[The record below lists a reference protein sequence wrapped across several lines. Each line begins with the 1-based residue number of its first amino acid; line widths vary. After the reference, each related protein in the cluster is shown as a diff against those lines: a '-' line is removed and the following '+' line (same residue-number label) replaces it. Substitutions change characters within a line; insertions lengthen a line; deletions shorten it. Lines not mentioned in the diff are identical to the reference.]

1 LKETTRSEPL
11 LLTRL
16 SNGDQDAFTTLY
28 NQYFNAVNLFV
39 LKFVKS
45 QQLSEDITQEVF
57 IKIWEG
63 RDKLSEIKSFKAWLF
78 TIARNYTLNILKKI
92 SHESAGM
99 GEILKNYQQQ
109 HNPVEDTIVESEY
122 MQQLN
127 EILNSL
133 PPKTR
138 EVFRLCR
145 DEQKS
150 YDEVIQ
156 ILGISRSAVKKHM
169 VRTHKAFKENL
180 KGKLQISIGI
190 VVIFIVTLP

>member
-1 LKETTRSEPL
+1 LKNIIPSEAL
-11 LLTRL
+11 LIAQL
-16 SNGDQDAFTTLY
+16 SDNDEVAFTTLY

-45 QQLSEDITQEVF
+45 PQLSEDITQEVF

-63 RDKLSEIKSFKAWLF
+63 RDKLAEIKSFKAWLF
-78 TIARNYTLNILKKI
+78 TVARNHTLNILKKI
-92 SHESAGM
+92 SNESAGM
-99 GEILKNYQQQ
+99 GEVLKNYKQQ
-109 HNPVEDTIVESEY
+109 HNPVEDTIAEGEY

-145 DEQKS
+145 EEQKS

-169 VRTHKAFKENL
+169 VRSHKAFKENIN
-180 KGKLQISIGI
+180 GKLEISIGI
-190 VVIFIVTLP
+190 VVIFVLTVS

>member
-1 LKETTRSEPL
+1 LKNIIPSEAL
-11 LLTRL
+11 LIAQL
-16 SNGDQDAFTTLY
+16 SDNDEVAFTTLY

-39 LKFVKS
+39 LRFVKS
-45 QQLSEDITQEVF
+45 PQLSEDITQEVF

-63 RDKLSEIKSFKAWLF
+63 RDKLAEIKSFKAWLF
-78 TIARNYTLNILKKI
+78 TVARNHTLNILKKI
-92 SHESAGM
+92 SNESAGM
-99 GEILKNYQQQ
+99 GEVLKNYKQQ

-145 DEQKS
+145 EEQKS

-169 VRTHKAFKENL
+169 VRSHKAFKENIN
-180 KGKLQISIGI
+180 GKLEISIGI
-190 VVIFIVTLP
+190 VVIFILTVS